1 MQSINAISIQRNI
14 CEDYTK
20 RKLKKTIHF
29 VVLAI
34 AVGVRSAY
42 MLFTVFCEY
51 GLDDV
56 NFLDE
61 NWSDTVK
68 RPYDPH
74 GLDECMITDIY
85 GEEHECQ

>member
-1 MQSINAISIQRNI
+1 M
-14 CEDYTK
+14 K
-20 RKLKKTIHF
+20 KLRKTIPF
-29 VVLAI
+29 ILLAI
-34 AVGVRSAY
+34 AVGVLSAY

-61 NWSDTVK
+61 NWNDTVK

>member
-1 MQSINAISIQRNI
+1 M
-14 CEDYTK
+14 
-20 RKLKKTIHF
+20 RKLRNTIPYIL
-29 VVLAI
+29 LAI
-34 AVGVRSAY
+34 AVGVLSAY
-42 MLFTVFCEY
+42 MLFIVFCEY

-61 NWSDTVK
+61 NWNDTVK